1 MKTIPKKVLEQIHNI
16 ERIHYYNNIAII
28 DTKEDKLLYRTAL
41 SKDITNYF
49 DKIGFE
55 DYPKKINT
63 ENEYDLCQL
72 PFTDKEKNKI
82 LKDLYLKS
90 LEEIDYTDD
99 QQETIYHHLVNEYD
113 NTFQYYLKKQDW
125 LEEQLYFQK
134 EEYILL
140 INISQIYHL
149 LSIGRFFLEKWN
161 NQKESTYKN
170 IFWIK
175 NISNHSFING
185 KLVEISDNLEKDN
198 LIYALANYYR
208 AFFLEEDIFQN
219 LEKIMKELSIK
230 DYERYLFYSLI
241 SLPLNKNHIN
251 EKEIYENINYTKKT
265 YNYLLKEYE
274 KNQKSEE

>member
-1 MKTIPKKVLEQIHNI
+1 MKTIPKKVLEPIHNI

-149 LSIGRFFLEKWN
+149 L
-161 NQKESTYKN
+161 
-170 IFWIK
+170 
-175 NISNHSFING
+175 
-185 KLVEISDNLEKDN
+185 
-198 LIYALANYYR
+198 
-208 AFFLEEDIFQN
+208 
-219 LEKIMKELSIK
+219 
-230 DYERYLFYSLI
+230 
-241 SLPLNKNHIN
+241 
-251 EKEIYENINYTKKT
+251 
-265 YNYLLKEYE
+265 
-274 KNQKSEE
+274 